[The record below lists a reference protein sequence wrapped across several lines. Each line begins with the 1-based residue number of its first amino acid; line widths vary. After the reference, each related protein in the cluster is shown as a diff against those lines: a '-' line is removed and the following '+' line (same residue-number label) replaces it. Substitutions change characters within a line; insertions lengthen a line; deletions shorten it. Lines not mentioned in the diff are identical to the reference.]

1 MKKILVAI
9 DGSEHSMRALMKA
22 KDLALKFDSDIELV
36 HVVEEV
42 HLYNID
48 GGSMIALGIE
58 QFTAMKDRGETFLN
72 KSKQTLSEFGDR
84 VTTQLLEGDP
94 SYMLIDYI
102 KNSDADLVVV
112 GSHGVKGLR
121 KYMMGSVVN
130 KLVHH
135 IDKSILIVR

>member
-1 MKKILVAI
+1 MKKLLVAI
-9 DGSEHSMRALMKA
+9 DGSDHSMRAIEKA
-22 KDLALKFDSDIELV
+22 KEIALKFDSTIELV

-48 GGSMIALGIE
+48 GGSMMALGIE
-58 QFTAMKDRGETFLN
+58 QIQAIKERGELFL
-72 KSKQTLSEFGDR
+72 KRAKDSLTGFEGR
-84 VTTQLLEGDP
+84 VSTTLLEGDP

-102 KNSDADLVVV
+102 KTCDADLIVV

-121 KYMMGSVVN
+121 MYMMGSVVN

>member
-9 DGSEHSMRALMKA
+9 DGSEHSMRAVEKA
-22 KDLALKFDSDIELV
+22 KEIALKFGSNIELV

-48 GGSMIALGIE
+48 GGSMLALGIE
-58 QFTAMKDRGETFLN
+58 QINAIKERGETFLN
-72 KSKQTLSEFGDR
+72 NTQQSLSELGDR

-102 KNSDADLVVV
+102 KTSDADLIVV